1 MGGEEPR
8 EIEDKE
14 EGDAEGVD
22 FEAIEP
28 GIMAKQIEERGLGGR
43 MAEETVIG
51 VGEKVDEDREREV
64 DLGPEKDGEERAGAE
79 FGDEE
84 EEEDGGDDGGVFAP
98 ESDLG

>member
-43 MAEETVIG
+43 VVEETVIG
-51 VGEKVDEDREREV
+51 VGEKVDEDGEREV
-64 DLGPEKDGEERAGAE
+64 DLGPEKDGEERAGSE